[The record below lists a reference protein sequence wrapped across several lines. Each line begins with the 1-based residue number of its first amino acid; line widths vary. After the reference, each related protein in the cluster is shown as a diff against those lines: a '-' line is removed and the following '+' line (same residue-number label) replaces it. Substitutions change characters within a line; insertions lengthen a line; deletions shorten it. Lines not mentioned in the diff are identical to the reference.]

1 MTLPHAERVR
11 EPSHHPPRER
21 LLRFARGEAWRTE
34 RIVMEAHLFHCDAC
48 AGIVA
53 NERVPFDD
61 GFRTGVVKA
70 PGSAVGV
77 ARAATAPA
85 FDLVWRKVEA
95 RARVRWPRE
104 AAVLPPSVLAEL
116 EPAERWSWT
125 PLWPSGTRFTV
136 LAREPAAGTELYLVY
151 YGKASAFPRHHHLQ
165 PEDNVIL
172 AGGYKSGV
180 VTADGS
186 ADDQVLTGDWV
197 LGVPGTSHSP
207 RTGPEE
213 ECWCLSQ
220 VFVGGSKLETFHGK
234 FQAWL
239 DAWEARRERLR

>member
-1 MTLPHAERVR
+1 MSLPHAERVR

-34 RIVMEAHLFHCDAC
+34 RIVMEAHLFHCGEC
-48 AGIVA
+48 SRVVA

-61 GFRTGVVKA
+61 GFLTGIVASSSHAEPRGAAHASA
-70 PGSAVGV
+70 P
-77 ARAATAPA
+77 PA
-85 FDLVWRKVEA
+85 FDAVWSKVEERD
-95 RARVRWPRE
+95 RARWPSE
-104 AAVLPPSVLAEL
+104 AAVLPPTVLAEL
-116 EPAERWSWT
+116 EPHEHFRWT

-136 LAREPAAGTELYLVY
+136 LVREPAAGTELYLVH
-151 YGKASAFPRHHHLQ
+151 YGKASHFPRHHHVE

-180 VTADGS
+180 APADGS

-207 RTGPEE
+207 RTGHEE
-213 ECWCLSQ
+213 E
-220 VFVGGSKLETFHGK
+220 
-234 FQAWL
+234 
-239 DAWEARRERLR
+239 

>member
-1 MTLPHAERVR
+1 MTLPHAARVR

-21 LLRFARGEAWRTE
+21 LVRFARGEAWRTE
-34 RIVMEAHLFHCDAC
+34 RIVMEAHLFHCNAC
-48 AGIVA
+48 SRVVA
-53 NERVPFDD
+53 DERFPMDEAFL
-61 GFRTGVVKA
+61 TGAVSATPSPA
-70 PGSAVGV
+70 PGAV
-77 ARAATAPA
+77 APPA
-85 FDLVWRKVEA
+85 FDAVWRKVEEHE
-95 RARVRWPRE
+95 RVRWPRE
-104 AAVLPPSVLAEL
+104 AAVLPPTVLAEL
-116 EPAERWSWT
+116 EPATRWSWT

-136 LAREPAAGTELYLVY
+136 LAREPAAGTELYLVH
-151 YGKASAFPRHHHLQ
+151 YGKASAFPRHHHVQ

-172 AGGYKSGV
+172 TGGYKSGV
-180 VTADGS
+180 EPADGS

-234 FQAWL
+234 FQVWL
-239 DAWEARRERLR
+239 DAWEARRERLS